1 MHGLDHDAARGDHV
15 AMMNL
20 ENVMYRYPEA
30 DVAIENI
37 DLKIEEGER
46 VALVGPNGAGKST
59 LLHIM
64 AGLFIPTSGKAWI
77 NGIELTRK
85 TAASARRGVGLLFQ
99 DPDDQIFMPTVY
111 EDVTFGPINLGLEE
125 GEVHRRA
132 QKAMELA
139 GVGGYGDRV
148 PHRLSTGEKKR
159 VAIAGL
165 LAMSPPTLLMDEPTA
180 NLDPQ
185 GRRDLVKVLDSLDQT
200 IVLATHDLTV
210 AFELTDRVIVLKRSK
225 IFDGVF
231 RSLIEDKN
239 VLSEASLELPSFSR
253 LMSKWGDRTGARFEP
268 PLTVDEALEILVRER
283 KE

>member
-1 MHGLDHDAARGDHV
+1 MAILK
-15 AMMNL
+15 L
-20 ENVMYRYPEA
+20 ENVLYRYPEA

-37 DLKIEEGER
+37 DLEIEKGER

-64 AGLFIPTSGKAWI
+64 AGLFVPTSGKAWI
-77 NGIELTRK
+77 NGVELTRR
-85 TAASARRGVGLLFQ
+85 TAAAARRGVGLLFQ

-111 EDVTFGPINLGLEE
+111 EDVTFGPINMGLEE
-125 GEVHRRA
+125 VDVRQRA
-132 QKAMELA
+132 TKAMELA
-139 GVGGYGDRV
+139 GVEGYGDRV

-200 IVLATHDLTV
+200 IVLATHDLSV

-225 IFDGVF
+225 IFDGNF
-231 RSLIEDKN
+231 RSLIADRK
-239 VLSEASLELPSFSR
+239 VLHEARLELPSFSR
-253 LMSKWGDRTGARFEP
+253 LMSKWGDLTGVGFEP
-268 PLTVDEALEILVRER
+268 PLTVDEALEILLRER
-283 KE
+283 KK